1 MNLLKPQTFLYL
13 CSRSMIYKGLI
24 KIMHQLMRL
33 MKKKKKN
40 PAKCANKGHPC
51 LKILQE
57 KYFDQK
63 YLLALFQLQTEVFH

>member
-1 MNLLKPQTFLYL
+1 MLKINDIQRINQNNASTDAFDE
-13 CSRSMIYKGLI
+13 
-24 KIMHQLMRL
+24 
-33 MKKKKKN
+33 KKKKN